1 MQPSP
6 TRPSLVGTN
15 SWRLDLCLCWI
26 LISSIIGLNGRPRSK
41 VEVSGDQARLK
52 TSNSSSESSTSTR
65 SSSSMLARREEMAT
79 PVVCDGGETAFGM
92 PSGIGLVVSVPFGTR
107 LESRKSEAATLIH
120 YSRGSLVLMTHLGA
134 KKLLEVGT

>member
-1 MQPSP
+1 
-6 TRPSLVGTN
+6 
-15 SWRLDLCLCWI
+15 
-26 LISSIIGLNGRPRSK
+26 
-41 VEVSGDQARLK
+41 
-52 TSNSSSESSTSTR
+52 
-65 SSSSMLARREEMAT
+65 MAT
-79 PVVCDGGETAFGM
+79 PVVCDGGETTFGM